1 MKQLIKIVCGISC
14 VVLLV
19 GCDSRI
25 DAVNQEMANIRNQQ
39 PLPIEPAPV
48 FNPVPSFNYSAQQLR
63 SPFLPNSLAN
73 ELKVMSGKQV
83 YPNFSRQPQPLESYP
98 LESLTLKGSMKGTV
112 GQTVGLI
119 KTPDG
124 EVERVQ
130 RGNYMG
136 MNQGRIIEI
145 TPTRIDLLEIV
156 PDGRDGYIERP
167 RSLVLIGPID

>member
-1 MKQLIKIVCGISC
+1 MKQLNKIVCGILFAM
-14 VVLLV
+14 LLV

-73 ELKVMSGKQV
+73 ELKIMSGKRV

-98 LESLTLKGSMKGTV
+98 LESLTLKGSMAA
-112 GQTVGLI
+112 L
-119 KTPDG
+119 PM
-124 EVERVQ
+124 ERQ
-130 RGNYMG
+130 SKLRALPSA
-136 MNQGRIIEI
+136 
-145 TPTRIDLLEIV
+145 PTRVLTTHRLGCPASGIRRSQV
-156 PDGRDGYIERP
+156 P
-167 RSLVLIGPID
+167 SLCRTHIS

>member
-14 VVLLV
+14 AVLLV

-124 EVERVQ
+124 EIERVQ

>member
-1 MKQLIKIVCGISC
+1 MKKHNKIICGISLTL
-14 VVLLV
+14 LLV

-25 DAVNQEMANIRNQQ
+25 DAVNQEMANIRSQT

-63 SPFLPNSLAN
+63 SPFLPSSLAN
-73 ELKVMSGKQV
+73 ELKVMSGKRV

-98 LESLTLKGSMKGTV
+98 LESLTLKGSMKGNA
-112 GQTVGLI
+112 GKTVGLI
-119 KTPDG
+119 QTPDG
-124 EVERVQ
+124 EIERVQ
-130 RGNYMG
+130 LGNYMG

-167 RSLVLIGPID
+167 RSLVLIGPVD

>member
-1 MKQLIKIVCGISC
+1 MKKVYKIICGISFAA
-14 VVLLV
+14 LLV

-25 DAVNQEMANIRNQQ
+25 DAVNQQMANIRNEQ

-48 FNPVPSFNYSAQQLR
+48 FTPVPSFNYSAQQLR
-63 SPFLPNSLAN
+63 SPFLPSSLAN
-73 ELKVMSGKQV
+73 ELKIMSGKRV
-83 YPNFSRQPQPLESYP
+83 YPNFSRQSQPLESYP
-98 LESLTLKGSMKGTV
+98 LESLTLKGSMKGNT
-112 GQTVGLI
+112 GQIVGLI
-119 KTPDG
+119 QTPDG
-124 EVERVQ
+124 EIERVQ

-167 RSLVLIGPID
+167 RSLVLIGPVD